1 MQPIDLKVTID
12 GPMPDAQA
20 QILGTIEPCM
30 RSVHFAGHA
39 DGDAM
44 KYRPKFTGLPAV
56 WLIRRLA
63 NEHVTFTFTRQ
74 GPVTQVRVTGKL
86 RPRAH
91 AEVTETFGG

>member
-1 MQPIDLKVTID
+1 MQPIGLKMTID
-12 GPMPDAQA
+12 RPMPDAQA
-20 QILGTIEPCM
+20 QILEPCM

-44 KYRPKFTGLPAV
+44 KYRPKFIGLPAV

-63 NEHVTFTFTRQ
+63 NEHVTFTFSRQ
-74 GPVTQVRVTGKL
+74 GPATEVQVTGKL

-91 AEVTETFGG
+91 AEVTETFGGH